1 MEQTA
6 PCSPTTWT
14 RQFRITLPGSLRW
27 NHNLILYLPAL
38 KSVDWIVCGS
48 ASCNTSTVN
57 WWSSLAYHSILHSQ
71 ENRVAAVTL
80 RPEVLTI
87 IRKQLL
93 SFINVLWK
101 SMMWIRF
108 ANFCGWWLLW
118 TGDFW
123 TYVVCGKFIALG
135 EDGLWM
141 LVLSGLVSLLMK
153 AHLAHF
159 VLPQRFFRIHSFR
172 STFVKARL
180 ANAMFGWTLK
190 KRIQW

>member
-27 NHNLILYLPAL
+27 NHKLILYLPAL

-57 WWSSLAYHSILHSQ
+57 WWLTLAYHSILHSQ

-101 SMMWIRF
+101 SIMWIKF
-108 ANFCGWWLLW
+108 ANFCSWWWLW
-118 TGDFW
+118 TGDFR
-123 TYVVCGKFIALG
+123 TYVGRGDVFETMDAGAFRTCITFDEGSFCPTTNI
-135 EDGLWM
+135 
-141 LVLSGLVSLLMK
+141 
-153 AHLAHF
+153 
-159 VLPQRFFRIHSFR
+159 FRIHSFR

-180 ANAMFGWTLK
+180 ANAMFSWTLK

>member
-1 MEQTA
+1 MSRCGGPLTDKIRKGVFEVPPYSSPRLRNCDVSAVAKHMEQTA

-38 KSVDWIVCGS
+38 NLVDWIVCGS

-57 WWSSLAYHSILHSQ
+57 WWLSLANCSILHSQ

-80 RPEVLTI
+80 RPEVLTM

-123 TYVVCGKFIALG
+123 TCC
-135 EDGLWM
+135 LW
-141 LVLSGLVSLLMK
+141 
-153 AHLAHF
+153 
-159 VLPQRFFRIHSFR
+159 
-172 STFVKARL
+172 
-180 ANAMFGWTLK
+180 
-190 KRIQW
+190 